1 MYVKYQSKYVPS
13 SILLSFFIALPLSV
27 VMKSFLLLPV
37 NIIYHSLARSLD
49 PSAPDVG
56 GTNDTALLKLQLA
69 AALRREQLAMQALSH
84 VRQLSDQ
91 LSESLAREARLADEI
106 TSLHQLIHERGLG
119 VGAQNFEAEKVWRG
133 FRE

>member
-1 MYVKYQSKYVPS
+1 MYSYTHVPTTS
-13 SILLSFFIALPLSV
+13 
-27 VMKSFLLLPV
+27 
-37 NIIYHSLARSLD
+37 D
-49 PSAPDVG
+49 PAAPDVG

-119 VGAQNFEAEKVWRG
+119 VGAQNFEAEKVRKNALMSTISMEKLILG
-133 FRE
+133 GSLSCDIDLYLDISTTQ